1 MRTNDKQRQEVTLER
16 RICDRCR
23 DVDGLTFGYIGNFE
37 RWGDDRKLFIW
48 INEDDMRAKNGN
60 QASLWEFVARD
71 LNVKDTVEAFAAI
84 KGFQMG
90 KLYSSIKINKKL

>member
-1 MRTNDKQRQEVTLER
+1 MKADTKQKKEISLER
-16 RICDRCR
+16 RIGDQCR
-23 DVDGLTFGYIGNFE
+23 KAEGLTFGYIGNFE

-60 QASLWEFVARD
+60 QASLWECVARD

-84 KGFQMG
+84 KGVQMG